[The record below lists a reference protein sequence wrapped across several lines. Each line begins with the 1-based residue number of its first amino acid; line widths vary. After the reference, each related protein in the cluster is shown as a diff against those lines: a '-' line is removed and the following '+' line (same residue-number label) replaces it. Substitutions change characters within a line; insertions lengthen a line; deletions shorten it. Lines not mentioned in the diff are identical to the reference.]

1 MTHVLNVLP
10 CSQDS
15 CQLQIQREGNAVL
28 IEGPLKIGVLDQPD
42 QPGREL
48 HIDFTPEF
56 QALELEGQVQA
67 FNQYIAELQ
76 QGIESLGEDDPNR
89 AGMLI
94 IQQIAEQL
102 SPHILNGDLELQE
115 TIIVEMGRD
124 YSSHSLMNLLN
135 S

>member
-1 MTHVLNVLP
+1 M
-10 CSQDS
+10 
-15 CQLQIQREGNAVL
+15 L

-56 QALELEGQVQA
+56 QALGLSEQTQQFKDYLKQLANNIVSLPEG
-67 FNQYIAELQ
+67 
-76 QGIESLGEDDPNR
+76 DPNR

-94 IQQIAEQL
+94 VQQIAEQM
-102 SPHILNGDLELQE
+102 SPHIQTGDLELAE
-115 TIIVEMGRD
+115 TIIVELGRD
-124 YSSHSLMNLLN
+124 HSSDSLMNLLE